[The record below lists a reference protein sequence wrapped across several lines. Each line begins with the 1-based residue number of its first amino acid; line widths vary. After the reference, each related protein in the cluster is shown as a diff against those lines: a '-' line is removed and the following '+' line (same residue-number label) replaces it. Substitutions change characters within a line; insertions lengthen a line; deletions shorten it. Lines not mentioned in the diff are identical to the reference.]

1 MNIEKFHKKDVA
13 YRQLQ
18 TALKLFFAGADLFS
32 VITLAAAAEEILGEL
47 LRQKKGEDRRGFQS
61 VKHLLT
67 SRKTEPVSSGTL
79 NESELYL
86 HLDLRHEALFLL
98 GRSVDDYLALGGG
111 ATEEMLRFDR
121 EFRAGKG

>member
-13 YRQLQ
+13 YRELQ

-47 LRQKKGEDRRGFQS
+47 LRQKEGEGRGRFQS
-61 VKHLLT
+61 VLHLFT

-86 HLDLRHEALFLL
+86 HLDLRQEALFLL
-98 GRSVDDYLALGGG
+98 GRGVDEYRALEGS
-111 ATEEMLRFDR
+111 ASDEMLRFDR
-121 EFRAGKG
+121 EFRAEKG